1 MSFNPFAVT
10 AASAGSSGA
19 SSVQSAIASASRKT
33 GMDFSYLM
41 GQAQLE
47 SGMRSDAKAGT
58 SSASGLYQFI
68 DQSWLRV
75 MKQHGAEHGMAWAS
89 DAITTTSS
97 GKMMVSDPATR
108 RAILS
113 LRNDPQTA
121 SLMAAEH
128 ASDNKDALQS
138 TLGRDATGTDLY
150 MAHFLGLGGAKSF
163 LRTMASSP
171 DRSAASLFPAAAHAN
186 RNVFYSSN
194 GQARSLSDV
203 YDRFAAK
210 LDKGA
215 NVAAGTASGLF
226 DTNAMTM
233 AFRGASA
240 ALKIDGATVI
250 PGNGEDSG
258 TQSASAWAKATLD
271 QIAARSGGSQGERQM
286 ASLIRPTPANARL
299 AYMML
304 ATMGAS

>member
-1 MSFNPFAVT
+1 MSFNPFAVNAVST
-10 AASAGSSGA
+10 GTSAR
-19 SSVQSAIASASRKT
+19 SAIALASQKT
-33 GMDFSYLM
+33 GVDFSYLM

-47 SGMRSDAKAGT
+47 SGMRSDARAGT

-89 DAITTTSS
+89 DAISTSGS
-97 GKMMVSDPATR
+97 GRMTVSDPATR
-108 RAILS
+108 RAIMS
-113 LRNDPQTA
+113 LRNDPQAA

-128 ASDNKDALQS
+128 ASDNKDALENS
-138 TLGRDATGTDLY
+138 LGRDATGTDLY

-163 LRTMASSP
+163 LKNMANTP
-171 DRSAASLFPAAAHAN
+171 DRTAASLFPAAARAN
-186 RNVFYSSN
+186 RNVFYTAG

-215 NVAAGTASGLF
+215 NVAAGSMGGTASGLF
-226 DTNAMTM
+226 DQAAVTM
-233 AFRGASA
+233 ASA
-240 ALKIDGATVI
+240 ALEIDGATVI
-250 PGNGEDSG
+250 PGSNEDSG
-258 TQSASAWAKATLD
+258 AQSAGAWAKATLD
-271 QIAARSGGSQGERQM
+271 QFGGNRTERQM
-286 ASLIRPTPANARL
+286 ASLIRPTPANAKL

-304 ATMGAS
+304 ATMGA